1 MLFRSIKALLLSTT
15 LISAHSA
22 YAIEEN
28 IYSKP
33 IFIAGSTTV
42 TELLVDIKDDL
53 SQEFGNSIQIR
64 PMGSDKG
71 IKAIADNVIDIGTSS
86 RYLTKEEQQR

>member
-1 MLFRSIKALLLSTT
+1 MLFRSMKALLLSTT

-28 IYSKP
+28 INSKP

-53 SQEFGNSIQIR
+53 SQEFGNTYKLDQWAVT
-64 PMGSDKG
+64 KG
-71 IKAIADNVIDIGTSS
+71 LKPLLIM
-86 RYLTKEEQQR
+86 